1 MKRVLLIASAMLALL
16 ACSKVEKNPVNVVK
30 TSSGEEPLLFGSY
43 NGRALTKAGKVGDLT
58 TDILKSAD
66 AGFGV
71 FAFYTAAKDFNKTSG
86 SSNLNADIVPNFLYN
101 EKVYWDNS
109 VSLWTYDNLK
119 YWPNDNSDADN
130 GNSTGSTSSSKIS
143 FFSYAPYVAETTDF
157 TAETSGIVG
166 LSANTQAGN
175 PCVEYQID
183 SEGNSIDLLWGTAGD
198 NDVDINGNSQPGNYV
213 QYNNGT
219 ADVDALYKTNVN
231 LVKMKTGGKVKFLF
245 KHALAQ
251 IGGSSNK
258 TTTANVPDRDSEGA
272 PTGTESATTLKQG
285 GLQVKLNVDDVS
297 GGVLDANT
305 IVTVKKITISN
316 DLDGDGDV
324 DDDDKVDVT
333 ITDPTTATAT
343 VTTLKA
349 GFISRGTL
357 DLATGIWTANTDPA
371 YENGAVNTELL
382 SPAQIA
388 EDQAAA
394 TAAGTSYTAPTVEM
408 AQNIREPENVTAFN
422 QLPIGVLTTAQ
433 NVFESTANPLV
444 LMPGTIPVLRVT
456 ITYIVRSLDTKLA
469 QKYTEVEQTIS
480 KIIYL
485 NEAIQINKQY
495 NIIIGLGLTS
505 VKFEA
510 TVSDWGPSPVA
521 FDTSTD
527 PATPIY
533 GYDTTTGDPITDPN
547 DPRLESNT
555 YVDLP
560 INVVG

>member
-1 MKRVLLIASAMLALL
+1 MLALL